1 MPTLSAVSFT
11 YAFYHN
17 KQKLRME
24 SFVTSLKDWCKEV
37 FSDDEKYFTFVH
49 AHMQIAFSKFVQYI

>member
-1 MPTLSAVSFT
+1 
-11 YAFYHN
+11 
-17 KQKLRME
+17 ME

-49 AHMQIAFSKFVQYI
+49 AHMQIDFSKFVQYI